1 MKHFDRIR
9 KQYSENK
16 GFFILQ
22 AILRIITIIFSIW
35 VIFYSIS
42 ALINDM
48 PAKKMFLL
56 LACMFFFGGV
66 SNVTELIKMSLND
79 KKDNFKPLLLNTIF
93 VFFMSTIMLST
104 HILLLQK
111 WFQHCQKKHPQGCF
125 FWFNKSA

>member
-1 MKHFDRIR
+1 MKYFDRIR
-9 KQYSENK
+9 KQYSEDK

-79 KKDNFKPLLLNTIF
+79 KKDNFKPLFLNTIF

-111 WFQHCQKKHPQGCF
+111 
-125 FWFNKSA
+125 